1 MTSAASRRS
10 IVIATAG
17 NDGCVFLYAFELI
30 ELNGHD
36 LWRDLLVSD
45 VCVIVWPVG
54 EFSWTAA
61 ICRNSAA
68 RSRSVS
74 RAYSCGAAA
83 ASFTNASARYQ
94 YSSGVVIRVPR
105 RASSMER

>member
-1 MTSAASRRS
+1 M
-10 IVIATAG
+10 
-17 NDGCVFLYAFELI
+17 FLYAFDLI

-36 LWRDLLVSD
+36 LWRDFLVSD
-45 VCVIVWPVG
+45 VCVIVWAVG
-54 EFSWTAA
+54 EFSWIAA

-83 ASFTNASARYQ
+83 ASLTNASARYQ

-105 RASSMER
+105 RASSMERLNTFS